1 MTIRETIREHVGRLA
16 AADNPDE
23 SNSSNSSDS
32 SRNSGDLNLVEVLA
46 DTGLLMR
53 GQALT
58 DDTTAHRRLRRL
70 AALLPPASQVYR
82 DSRLLAAVSEAVAV
96 ADPALYQTFLSHYV
110 LCIGSVAD
118 LGAGT
123 GVVDE
128 QELAHAHAKGSF
140 MVTEIGD
147 ASSHLGTRTRAT
159 YDPRGRRFVLH
170 TPDAHAAK
178 FSSVAATGL
187 PQKAVVC
194 ARLFVSE
201 QDCGVFSFLV
211 DITGDDGTPC
221 AGVHLSAPIVLDA
234 VPLPYGLVRFDR
246 VYVPFDRWLSD
257 GTRLTDDGD
266 VHDPLGSPDARLQRT
281 LGCGQALWATLPSAL
296 AGMSARAAVLA
307 WRYNSRRRS
316 HGRLAPGSSVLVYRP
331 QQHAIIGG
339 FATAFALRCV
349 AESALSIWQGHRAR
363 GDGTVNDDTVNDNT
377 ANAGTMTFAPWAAVD
392 RSLALY
398 KAHTTQTTA
407 RLIDRLQHRCG
418 VSGFFALNRLSGYL
432 GFARAFDNAGG
443 DNTLTYVD
451 AGRALALES
460 NARSERASDAAALAD
475 PMAAQWWPAVVATLQ
490 QQLATRLHERLS
502 RHDAEGVDGLDLWNP
517 LLDQTRLLGSIHA
530 LRLAADAVTDNAQRL
545 WPTLDRHVADALAA
559 LDGVIQARRIA
570 GHLLANTVLDPATVL
585 RLPDAADELC
595 DQLGPHL
602 PDLAELLDT
611 GAKLAPSPMEALDYA
626 AALATLLGSDQ

>member
-1 MTIRETIREHVGRLA
+1 M
-16 AADNPDE
+16 
-23 SNSSNSSDS
+23 
-32 SRNSGDLNLVEVLA
+32 
-46 DTGLLMR
+46 
-53 GQALT
+53 

-70 AALLPPASQVYR
+70 AAVLPPAPEVYR
-82 DSRLLAAVSEAVAV
+82 DARLLAAVGEAVAV
-96 ADPALYQTFLSHYV
+96 ADPALYQTFLSHYI
-110 LCIGSVAD
+110 LCAGSVAD
-118 LGAGT
+118 LGRAAGT
-123 GVVDE
+123 GAAATVDGE
-128 QELAHAHAKGSF
+128 RELAHAHAKGSF

-159 YDPRGRRFVLH
+159 YDPSGHRFALH
-170 TPDAHAAK
+170 TPDAQAAK

-201 QDCGVFSFLV
+201 RDCGVFSFLV

-257 GTRLTDDGD
+257 DARLTDDGDD

-281 LGCGQALWATLPSAL
+281 LSCGHGLWATLPSAL
-296 AGMSARAAVLA
+296 AGMSARAAVLT

-339 FATAFALRCV
+339 FATAFALRCT
-349 AESALSIWQGHRAR
+349 AESALRAWEQIRAR
-363 GDGTVNDDTVNDNT
+363 GEGASASAGPV
-377 ANAGTMTFAPWAAVD
+377 NAGSMAFAPWAAVD

-398 KAHTTQTTA
+398 KAHTTRTTA
-407 RLIDRLQHRCG
+407 RLISALQHRCG
-418 VSGFFALNRLSGYL
+418 VSGFFAVNRLSGYL

-451 AGRALALES
+451 AGRSLVQQLGDGDSGSAD
-460 NARSERASDAAALAD
+460 EREPGRHATRLGD
-475 PMAAQWWPAVVATLQ
+475 PTAPQWWPAVVAALEQ
-490 QQLATRLHERLS
+490 RLAVRLHTRLTLCA
-502 RHDAEGVDGLDLWNP
+502 AEGGDGLDLWNP
-517 LLDQTRLLGSIHA
+517 LLDQTRLLGSVHA
-530 LRLAADAVTDNAQRL
+530 MRLAATAVAENAQRL
-545 WPTLDRHVADALAA
+545 WPDLDRHIADALAA
-559 LDGVIQARRIA
+559 LDGVVQARRIA
-570 GHLLANTVLDPATVL
+570 GHLLADAVLDPATAL
-585 RLPDAADELC
+585 RLPAAADELC
-595 DQLGPHL
+595 DLLLPHL

-611 GAKLAPSPMEALDYA
+611 DARFAPSPMEEPDYA
-626 AALATLLGSDQ
+626 AALATVLGSDR

>member
-1 MTIRETIREHVGRLA
+1 MTIRETIHEPVDRRA
-16 AADNPDE
+16 AAD
-23 SNSSNSSDS
+23 SST
-32 SRNSGDLNLVEVLA
+32 LVQALA
-46 DTGLLMR
+46 DDGPRTR
-53 GQALT
+53 GQALMN
-58 DDTTAHRRLRRL
+58 DTTAHLKLRRL
-70 AALLPPASQVYR
+70 AAELPPATQVYR
-82 DSRLLAAVSEAVAV
+82 DSRLLAAISEAVAV

-110 LCIGSVAD
+110 LCVGSVAD
-118 LGAGT
+118 LATGAIDG
-123 GVVDE
+123 E

-147 ASSHLGTRTRAT
+147 ASSHLGTGTRAT
-159 YDPRGRRFVLH
+159 YNPRTRQFMLH

-194 ARLFVSE
+194 ARLFVGDR
-201 QDCGVFSFLV
+201 DCGVFSFLV
-211 DITGDDGTPC
+211 DITGDDGTPD

-234 VPLPYGLVRFDR
+234 VPLPYGLVRFDN
-246 VYVPFDRWLSD
+246 VSVPFDRWLSD
-257 GTRLTDDGD
+257 GARITGDGD
-266 VHDPLGSPDARLQRT
+266 LHDPLGSPDARLQRT
-281 LGCGQALWATLPSAL
+281 LSCGQGLWATLPSAL

-339 FATAFALRCV
+339 LATAFALRCA
-349 AESALSIWQGHRAR
+349 AEGALATWERIRRAKSPPANSI
-363 GDGTVNDDTVNDNT
+363 TT
-377 ANAGTMTFAPWAAVD
+377 NAIPPNPGSMTFAPWAAVD

-398 KAHTTQTTA
+398 KAHTTQTAA

-451 AGRALALES
+451 AGRALVQRTGADDEP
-460 NARSERASDAAALAD
+460 AQTASQLAD
-475 PMAAQWWPAVVATLQ
+475 PMTAQWWPAVTAALQ
-490 QQLATRLHERLS
+490 QRLATRLRTRLMQNA
-502 RHDAEGVDGLDLWNP
+502 AESSGDELDLWNP

-530 LRLAADAVTDNAQRL
+530 LRLAADAVTDHARRL
-545 WPTLDRHVADALAA
+545 WPTLDPHVADALAA

-570 GHLLANTVLDPATVL
+570 GHLLANGVLDPATVL
-585 RLPDAADELC
+585 RLPAAADALC
-595 DQLGPHL
+595 DRLAPRL
-602 PDLAELLDT
+602 SDIAELLNT
-611 GAKLAPSPMEALDYA
+611 GALLAPSPMDAPDYADALA
-626 AALATLLGSDQ
+626 AALEFASTPISGKHQ